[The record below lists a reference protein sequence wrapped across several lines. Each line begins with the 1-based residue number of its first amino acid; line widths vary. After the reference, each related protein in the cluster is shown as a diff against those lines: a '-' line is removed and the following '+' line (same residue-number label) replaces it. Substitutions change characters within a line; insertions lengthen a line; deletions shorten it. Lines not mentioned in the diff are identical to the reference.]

1 MNISVYAKSIVMII
15 AAGIA
20 ILGSALTD
28 NLVTPIEYVNI
39 AIAMVTAIGVY
50 LIPNLPAGPAKFG
63 KTIVALAGASLM
75 TLAVVLGTALSWGA
89 VTSSDW
95 IAVVLAGL
103 AAIGIYIIPNG
114 APVNQVVVVKQDS
127 LEVEAATLAANKV

>member
-1 MNISVYAKSIVMII
+1 MNISVYAKAIVMII
-15 AAGIA
+15 SAGIA

-50 LIPNLPAGPAKFG
+50 LIPNLPAGLAKFG
-63 KTIVALAGASLM
+63 KTFVVLAGASLM
-75 TLAVVLGTALSWGA
+75 ALAVVLGAALSWGA

-95 IAVVLAGL
+95 ISVALAGL
-103 AAIGIYIIPNG
+103 AAIGVHVIPNG
-114 APVNQVVVVKQDS
+114 AQ
-127 LEVEAATLAANKV
+127 EAVETTVSANKV